1 MCRDYGHESFGAMVL
16 NAEHEDMERLRYEA
30 QEFDFVLNLT
40 STGAG
45 SNYPIPIPKGAN
57 RCEILVKVT
66 PGATGD
72 LQVWRQASKV
82 TDPSGRPM
90 QVIVSTLAYNANGT
104 RTVFE
109 LPPNIGRLYA
119 VATGIAVG
127 SQMSVVVS
135 FWRVG

>member
-1 MCRDYGHESFGAMVL
+1 MCKGYGDSYGANVL
-16 NAEHEDMERLRYEA
+16 KAEHEEAERLRFEA
-30 QEFDFVLNLT
+30 QEYDFVLNLT

-57 RCEILVKVT
+57 RVEVLCKVA

-72 LQVWRQASKV
+72 LQVWRQVSKV
-82 TDPSGRPM
+82 TDPSGRPL
-90 QVIVSTLAYNANGT
+90 QVIAATLAFNTNGT

-109 LPPNIGRLYA
+109 LPPNVGRLYA
-119 VATGIAVG
+119 VASNIAVG

>member
-1 MCRDYGHESFGAMVL
+1 MCRDYDSFGANVL
-16 NAEHEDMERLRYEA
+16 KAEHEEAERLRYEA
-30 QEFDFVLNLT
+30 AEFDFVLNLT

-45 SNYPIPIPKGAN
+45 SNYPIPVPKGAN
-57 RCEILVKVT
+57 RVEVLVKVA

-72 LQVWRQASKV
+72 LQVWRQVSKV

-90 QVIVSTLAYNANGT
+90 QVIAATLAYNANGT

-119 VATGIAVG
+119 VASNIAVG
-127 SQMSVVVS
+127 SQMSVVLS